1 MFIVC
6 PKCFTKYLISDEI
19 QVLETQKCHCSACGH
34 YFEQKAMNEDE
45 LKKDTPI
52 FVADEKKETS
62 KEMVEKD
69 ALTMLNES
77 LPTALFTEPLV
88 SDDKPKKQA
97 EDLLS
102 VVPEEFKPVEN
113 KKTSLLSTLLWLSI
127 GAGIC
132 FFAYMQKDYLIN
144 SIDTVILSQLDK
156 TKAKKEVKKDPFWV
170 EKKVEI
176 PAKPLEEKFLPIEQE
191 EIVLTPAEEL
201 SVVDQVEPVAQAAE
215 VDDVQNCL
223 SSMTVQNV
231 GYEIGANEV
240 GVDRLLIRGA
250 VVNTSLKACPLVE
263 TKAVIYDDEDN
274 IVARKRI
281 VFNEKVVEGNSEILF
296 ETAVVPSPKS
306 VSKIEVVF
314 DE

>member
-6 PKCFTKYLISDEI
+6 PKCFTKYLVSDEI
-19 QVLETQKCHCSACGH
+19 QVTEMQKCHCSTCGH
-34 YFEQKAMNEDE
+34 YFEQKVMREEVVQKDLPVMDNEKNQE
-45 LKKDTPI
+45 LQKEL
-52 FVADEKKETS
+52 AEKEAL
-62 KEMVEKD
+62 D
-69 ALTMLNES
+69 ALNES
-77 LPTALFTEPLV
+77 LPTALFSEPLNTET
-88 SDDKPKKQA
+88 KTKKTD
-97 EDLLS
+97 ESLLS

-113 KKTSLLSTLLWLSI
+113 KKSSFLGTLLWLSI

-132 FFAYMQKDYLIN
+132 FLAYNQKDYLLD

-156 TKAKKEVKKDPFWV
+156 SKTKKVEHKLPVI
-170 EKKVEI
+170 EKKVEA
-176 PAKPLEEKFLPIEQE
+176 PVPLIEEQFLPIEKQE
-191 EIVLTPAEEL
+191 VALTPAEQL
-201 SVVDQVEPVAQAAE
+201 PVVDVETPVGEPLE
-215 VDDVQNCL
+215 VMDKKSCL
-223 SSMTVQNV
+223 SSLVVQNV

-240 GVDRLLIRGA
+240 GVDRLLIKGA
-250 VVNTSLKACPLVE
+250 IVNTSLKACPVVE

-281 VFNEKVVEGNSEILF
+281 VFNDGIISGNSDIFF